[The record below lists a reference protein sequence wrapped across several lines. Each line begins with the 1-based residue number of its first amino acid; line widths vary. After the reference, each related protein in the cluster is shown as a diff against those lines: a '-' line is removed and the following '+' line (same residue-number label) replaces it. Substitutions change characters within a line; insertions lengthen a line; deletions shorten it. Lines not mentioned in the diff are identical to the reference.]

1 MISKQDGDHPT
12 RQNIIVDIPRQVL
25 ELHVQ
30 GTPIASY
37 PVSTSR
43 FGIGTEEGS
52 FRTPTGRFRICQK
65 IGADSP
71 PWMIFKGRVPTGEIA
86 TPGGDE
92 DLVLS
97 RILWLEGLDAHNNN
111 TRDRYIY
118 IHGTNQEEQIG
129 TPASHGCIRLCNL
142 DMIDLYAKIPNHTEV
157 FIRP

>member
-12 RQNIIVDIPRQVL
+12 RQNIIVDIPRQTL
-25 ELHVQ
+25 ELHDLDLL
-30 GTPIASY
+30 IASY

-43 FGIGTEEGS
+43 FGVGTEEGS

-65 IGADSP
+65 IGEDAP
-71 PWMIFKGRVPTGEIA
+71 PWMIFKGRMPTGEIA
-86 TPGGDE
+86 APGGDE

-118 IHGTNQEEQIG
+118 IHGTNQEDLIG
-129 TPASHGCIRLCNL
+129 TPASHGCIRLCNQ
-142 DMIDLYAKIPNHTEV
+142 DMIELYGRISNHTEV